1 MCVDHGTSRRS
12 LRRTQLI
19 AWAGY
24 AACAWML
31 LITAVHVYWATGGTV
46 GLPPDVTV
54 SMNRMLFVIDIVAIP
69 LSVGGAL
76 LALALVRPL
85 GQRERVPR
93 RLLLAAGWSVCALM
107 VLHAAP
113 TLIEGGLMTVG
124 ILTTNLTPH
133 DRFSLFVYEPWW
145 LLGGLLFSI
154 AAWHY
159 TQQSRE

>member
-1 MCVDHGTSRRS
+1 
-12 LRRTQLI
+12 
-19 AWAGY
+19 
-24 AACAWML
+24 ML